1 MRNDGSS
8 VGIFGWLTLAAAA
21 FACGEDD
28 KPGQDPCT
36 NCATGGVAGA
46 GSNPTGGAS
55 SGGAMATTGGASTG
69 GRATGGAATGGAATG
84 GAATGGAAT
93 GGAATTGG
101 ATTAGGSASG
111 GTAGG
116 GIAGGGSGGSN
127 GGSSGMT
134 GSGGGSAHAMMNF
147 FVTSDSSKTANL
159 GGLEGA
165 DMRCQTLA
173 AAVGHGAKTWRAYLS
188 TEDPAVN
195 AKDRIGAGPYIN
207 SKGGEVAASKD
218 ALHMRTG
225 SAELFLDEK
234 GNRINGQWMGS
245 PTPNEHDILTGTLED
260 GTVSKGMTC
269 DDWTGTSGMSQVG
282 HSDGL
287 GPMMNSEE
295 PYSIWNGSH
304 TGQCGNTQPGGGAG
318 KIYCFVGP

>member
-1 MRNDGSS
+1 
-8 VGIFGWLTLAAAA
+8 VGVFGWLALAAV
-21 FACGEDD
+21 ACSEDD
-28 KPGQDPCT
+28 DPPREEPCT
-36 NCATGGVAGA
+36 NCATGGV
-46 GSNPTGGAS
+46 TGGAPN
-55 SGGAMATTGGASTG
+55 ATGGASTG
-69 GRATGGAATGGAATG
+69 GTATGGATTGGNATGGSATGGNATGGNATGGAGKGGSAAGGAATGGASAT
-84 GAATGGAAT
+84 
-93 GGAATTGG
+93 
-101 ATTAGGSASG
+101 GGSASG
-111 GTAGG
+111 G
-116 GIAGGGSGGSN
+116 IAGAGSGGVGGVG

-165 DMRCQTLA
+165 DMRCQMLA
-173 AAVGHGAKTWRAYLS
+173 AAVGHGSKTWRAYLS

-195 AKDRIGAGPYIN
+195 ARDRIGDGPYVN
-207 SKGGEVAASKD
+207 SKGAEVAASKD

-225 SAELFLDEK
+225 DAEVFLDEK

-287 GPMMNSEE
+287 GPMMNSAE